1 MSSVVRTWLC
11 DQDNGTLLYK
21 ILRAAG
27 DKNKLRTLCNP
38 DFEESGDSL
47 EDKGWIPIRS
57 EEEIS
62 FCSVGAVRM
71 SQVFSEPNVSLIAV
85 TNGQRE
91 NLAYIL
97 SRCGD

>member
-11 DQDNGTLLYK
+11 DQDTG
-21 ILRAAG
+21 ILIRDILQAAG
-27 DKNKLRTLCNP
+27 DPDKLRSLCNP
-38 DFEESGDSL
+38 DEDQGPSGL
-47 EDKGWIPIRS
+47 EDKGWIELGP

-71 SQVFSEPNVSLIAV
+71 ARVFSEPNVSLVAV

-97 SRCGD
+97 SRYGD